1 MAAGHDPVAQ
11 GGQERFELVICY
23 DVMQYLT
30 TAQARQAIAKLGQV
44 CRGVLYFGALTSGD
58 WRNNCDQTR
67 TDRVPGNS
75 LGHLVPARAE
85 QGLSPAGVR
94 SVAEARRAGHALGSG
109 PGQPMIKLLL
119 VLLKFAKFG
128 PALKSAAFMLVS
140 VGAYALLFGWRYAL
154 GFVLL
159 LFIHEMGHYI
169 AARRLGMNVGLP
181 TFIPF
186 VGAWIELKDRPL
198 SVQQEAHIAFAG
210 PFAGTLAAAAVL
222 ALALHEHSTLL
233 LALAYAG
240 FFLNLFNLIP
250 ISPFDGGRIIA
261 ILSPK
266 VWFVGLPGA
275 GGRILVDTQPDVP
288 DDPAVAGPHDLR
300 GAQGGLARG
309 SAGAQSALLRGP
321 DGRARALRE
330 LLRIAAQFPVRDDL

>member
-1 MAAGHDPVAQ
+1 
-11 GGQERFELVICY
+11 
-23 DVMQYLT
+23 
-30 TAQARQAIAKLGQV
+30 
-44 CRGVLYFGALTSGD
+44 
-58 WRNNCDQTR
+58 
-67 TDRVPGNS
+67 
-75 LGHLVPARAE
+75 
-85 QGLSPAGVR
+85 
-94 SVAEARRAGHALGSG
+94 
-109 PGQPMIKLLL
+109 MIKLLL
-119 VLLKFAKFG
+119 MLLKFAKFG

-159 LFIHEMGHYI
+159 LFMHEMGHYI

-266 VWFVGLPGA
+266 VWFVGLPVLVGVFLWIPSPMFLMILLLLAPTIYGA
-275 GGRILVDTQPDVP
+275 LQV
-288 DDPAVAGPHDLR
+288 
-300 GAQGGLARG
+300 GLERG
-309 SAGAQSALLRGP
+309 SAGPQSALLRGP

-330 LLRIAAQFPVRDDL
+330 LLHIAAQLPVRDDL

>member
-1 MAAGHDPVAQ
+1 
-11 GGQERFELVICY
+11 
-23 DVMQYLT
+23 
-30 TAQARQAIAKLGQV
+30 
-44 CRGVLYFGALTSGD
+44 
-58 WRNNCDQTR
+58 
-67 TDRVPGNS
+67 
-75 LGHLVPARAE
+75 
-85 QGLSPAGVR
+85 
-94 SVAEARRAGHALGSG
+94 
-109 PGQPMIKLLL
+109 MIKLLL

-159 LFIHEMGHYI
+159 LFMHEMGHYI

-222 ALALHEHSTLL
+222 GLALHERSTLL

-266 VWFVGLPGA
+266 VWFVGLPVLVGVFLWIPSPMFLMILLLLAPTIYGA
-275 GGRILVDTQPDVP
+275 LKSAWKGEVPAHNPRYYEVPMDARVRYASYYILLLSFLCVMTFRTHQQIE
-288 DDPAVAGPHDLR
+288 AVRRL
-300 GAQGGLARG
+300 
-309 SAGAQSALLRGP
+309 
-321 DGRARALRE
+321 
-330 LLRIAAQFPVRDDL
+330 

>member
-1 MAAGHDPVAQ
+1 
-11 GGQERFELVICY
+11 
-23 DVMQYLT
+23 
-30 TAQARQAIAKLGQV
+30 
-44 CRGVLYFGALTSGD
+44 
-58 WRNNCDQTR
+58 
-67 TDRVPGNS
+67 
-75 LGHLVPARAE
+75 
-85 QGLSPAGVR
+85 
-94 SVAEARRAGHALGSG
+94 
-109 PGQPMIKLLL
+109 MIKLLL

-159 LFIHEMGHYI
+159 LFMHEMGHYI

-222 ALALHEHSTLL
+222 GLALREHSTLL

-266 VWFVGLPGA
+266 VWFVGLPVLVGVFLWIPSPMFLM
-275 GGRILVDTQPDVP
+275 ILLLLAPTIYAALKSAWKGEVP
-288 DDPAVAGPHDLR
+288 AHNPRYYEVPMDARVRYASYYILLLSFLCVMTFRTHQQIEAVRRL
-300 GAQGGLARG
+300 
-309 SAGAQSALLRGP
+309 
-321 DGRARALRE
+321 
-330 LLRIAAQFPVRDDL
+330 